1 MNVEE
6 PRRMLADDLKALQD
20 GKSVLGVGEMADE
33 VEKLGSPFTAN
44 AQRIR
49 SYENA
54 TRRISASRREQC
66 SITCISAST
75 TSRAY
80 RPARTCSIGTV
91 SPRAAEGGELPAG
104 SWLPRARTGAPR
116 RRQRERLLF
125 G

>member
-6 PRRMLADDLKALQD
+6 LRRMLADDLKALQD

-66 SITCISAST
+66 SITCISSST

-91 SPRAAEGGELPAG
+91 RPSSCCRRGTSGGRLATSGSHRISPPTPA
-104 SWLPRARTGAPR
+104 
-116 RRQRERLLF
+116 
-125 G
+125 